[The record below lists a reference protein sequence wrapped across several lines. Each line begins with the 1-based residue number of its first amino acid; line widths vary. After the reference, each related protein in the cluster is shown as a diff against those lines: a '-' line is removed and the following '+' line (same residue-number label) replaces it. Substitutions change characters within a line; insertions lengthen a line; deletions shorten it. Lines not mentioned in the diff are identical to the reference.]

1 MWRRSA
7 PWQMIAIKKI
17 NYQLNYYTLQPTL
30 THHEFHVLMQFK
42 HFPSLRCFISEFLQ
56 GTVKHIDMS
65 RTYIQSVDDETFQ
78 GLRLESLKL
87 VDNRLREFGEKCFK

>member
-1 MWRRSA
+1 MDNNKNS
-7 PWQMIAIKKI
+7 
-17 NYQLNYYTLQPTL
+17 
-30 THHEFHVLMQFK
+30 F
-42 HFPSLRCFISEFLQ
+42 SLRFFPEFLQ

-87 VDNRLREFGEKCFK
+87 VDNRIREFGEKCFK